1 MKKRH
6 TRAGLIGRA
15 CAAVLLMAGMHAGA
29 ASAPFVR
36 DCRELTRDP
45 HRLTGTEAA
54 MRAAA
59 YVERE
64 LRAAG
69 ADQVLIHDF
78 PVPQLITESCFA
90 EIVDPVSGATNRV
103 SLWPMRPNGIVPPA
117 TPPEGIAG
125 PVIHAGDGRLTEYGG
140 RRPEGCVAV
149 LDYNSGDNWL
159 QAFRLGARAV
169 VFVRGDGPCGAQH
182 AHYTEAHANLP
193 RFFHDGPRS
202 DLPEGAVATL
212 HGELAWK
219 RATGRNI
226 YAFFRGSA
234 PRFQMGGDELLVLGA
249 GLDSFGEAPERTP
262 GARGAATCA
271 ALLKL
276 ARALG
281 PDRPRRNVLLVFYGG
296 ENRGHAGSS
305 AFAMLL
311 DRKPDRWLES
321 HEREQRF
328 IGQMLA
334 GLDSPAPLTQAGPAR
349 AELIRRLQSNASEHV
364 AAINDRAA
372 VLRRALAQARQGGR
386 DAGAQPPAL
395 APMQAEKDAWN
406 ALRRALSRA
415 ARAGAAAR
423 PLSAETADRLATAIG
438 ETRADVLGRAG
449 ELEAEGRAMDA
460 GRALQAL
467 IGDNLMVLHLAL
479 SLGDTTARW
488 GLLIGGNSAIHSAK
502 DDPGLYARV
511 QGACLAAARDLDRGG
526 QPMAGFETRSADGT
540 LAPYDALW
548 AAPSLTHSGEVLG
561 RRGVY
566 NLVLGTVQEA
576 LPREG
581 TPDDTLAALGLDRIE
596 SQAEEITRFARA
608 LADRD
613 ELSQPSSIPRQNEY
627 FNPEFNA
634 DLRPAGPAVI
644 GRTRGSSV
652 PNKPMPGAIV
662 QIRGAGRAFAGRAY
676 AGYQPRKPVACEDW
690 ITVVTDHNGSYAF
703 GPVWPSPHR
712 IFAGVF
718 DARGQIVY
726 ATARATEIS
735 DSRRSLA
742 GPVKPGFAA
751 LTPQV
756 NPGDTEVLD
765 GAVNSPLNAD
775 TCHFQT
781 TDGVVA
787 WYSEEKTRAIKLFGL
802 DSVVALGNGP
812 AGLDPAAPPVAPEGV
827 GFPAGA
833 RSQTRDVTRQAASDL
848 WRINESRL
856 AILRER
862 GIRNRSIE
870 ALHGLAE
877 TWLRAAPTAEVAESQ
892 ALAASAFLS
901 EKRVYKL
908 VRATLDDLLR
918 AVLILLA
925 LCVPF
930 AFVAERLLI
939 GSTGIYRRIAWCV
952 AIFLLAF
959 LILYATHPAFAI
971 AKTPMIIFLGFAV
984 LVLSCLVIVI
994 VMQKFEVELKVL
1006 QGLQSTVHAADV
1018 SRFGTILAAMSM
1030 GISTMRRRPMRTALT
1045 AVTII
1050 LLTFTI
1056 LCFASFGVQ
1065 MGIVR
1070 MFVRPLP
1077 EYAGIQIRQVNWS
1090 AIPGE
1095 MFEVIQGRWS
1105 RDAAVCRRL
1114 WLAPVSKQTRAVT
1127 ISRDDGSAPMPLR
1140 GALGLDPEEL
1150 RHRKD
1155 LRDLLGVAGAAP
1167 DDETVWITRAVADR
1181 LGVQAGQTILVNGRR
1196 LKAGPLLDASKLS
1209 LLRDLDDSEILPV
1222 DFAEMQGAPQASKS
1236 DGSDAAA
1243 MKKQNWTVLPLDA
1256 VAIVWASTAE
1266 GMGAALHAVHLYP
1279 VDPQRGAAI
1288 ADDLARILDMP
1299 VSDTRPD
1306 GVYRHVLAA
1315 TVRASGVKDLVFP
1328 ILLGGLVIFGTMLG
1342 SVADRQ
1348 KEIYTFSALGLA
1360 PQHVAGLFAA
1370 EALVYSVLGGLCG
1383 YMLAQAATKI
1393 LTWLAAFG
1401 TLRVPEMNYSSTNAV
1416 VTILIVM
1423 GTVLCSAIYPAV
1435 AASRSA
1441 NPGILR
1447 AWRLPPPDGDTLR
1460 IVFPFTVSVYDITGV
1475 VSFLKEHFD
1484 NHGDTG
1490 MGVFM
1495 SRGARLVSAGP
1506 GVGLKAWIAPAP
1518 FDLGVTQSFALSS
1531 APSGIAGID
1540 EVKITLTRQSGQ
1552 PKDWLRLNKVLLDD
1566 LRKQF
1571 LIWRSLPPETMDVY
1585 RAKTVSEMESR
1596 HDMEDRT

>member
-1 MKKRH
+1 MIKKRH

-15 CAAVLLMAGMHAGA
+15 CAAVLLMAGMQAGA

-36 DCRELTRDP
+36 DCRQLTREP

-54 MRAAA
+54 RRAAA
-59 YVERE
+59 YVEQE

-69 ADQVLIHDF
+69 ADRVLVHEF
-78 PVPQLITESCFA
+78 PIPQLATKSCFA
-90 EIVDPVSGATNRV
+90 EIADPVSGATNRIP
-103 SLWPMRPNGIVPPA
+103 LWPMRPNGIVPPT

-125 PVIHAGDGRLTEYGG
+125 PVIHAGAGRLKAYGAS
-140 RRPEGCVAV
+140 RPEGCVAV
-149 LDYNSGDNWL
+149 LDYNSGDGWL

-182 AHYTEAHANLP
+182 THYTEANANLP
-193 RFFHDGPRS
+193 RFFHDGPQA

-212 HGELAWK
+212 HSEVAWE
-219 RATGRNI
+219 RSAGRNI

-234 PRFQMGGDELLVLGA
+234 PRFQMGRDEILVLAA
-249 GLDSFGEAPERTP
+249 GLDSFGEAPELTP
-262 GARGAATCA
+262 GARGAANCA

-276 ARALG
+276 ARTLG

-296 ENRGHAGSS
+296 ENRGHAGPS

-328 IGQMLA
+328 TELMRA
-334 GLDSPAPLTQAGPAR
+334 GLDSPSALTQAGPAR
-349 AELIRRLQSNASEHV
+349 AELIRRIQSKASEHV
-364 AAINDRAA
+364 AELNDRSAA
-372 VLRRALAQARQGGR
+372 MRQVPAQARKGAR
-386 DAGAQPPAL
+386 DAAAQQIAL
-395 APMQAEKDAWN
+395 APLQAEKNEWN
-406 ALRRALSRA
+406 VLRRALSRA
-415 ARAGAAAR
+415 ARAGAAVSGL
-423 PLSAETADRLATAIG
+423 PAETAGKLAAAVG
-438 ETRADVLGRAG
+438 EAREDVLARAG
-449 ELEAEGRAMDA
+449 ELEADGRAMDTA
-460 GRALQAL
+460 QALQTL

-488 GLLIGGNSAIHSAK
+488 GLLIGGNSAIHSAM
-502 DDPGLYARV
+502 DNPGLYARV
-511 QGACLAAARDLDRGG
+511 QGACLAAAQDLERGG
-526 QPMAGFETRSADGT
+526 RPPAGFETSSADGT
-540 LAPYDALW
+540 LVPYDALW
-548 AAPSLTHSGEVLG
+548 AAPTLTHSGEVLG

-566 NLVLGTVQEA
+566 NLALGTVQEA
-576 LPREG
+576 LSREG
-581 TPDDTLAALGLDRIE
+581 TPDDTLDALDLDRIE
-596 SQAEEITRFARA
+596 SQAEEVACFTRA

-613 ELSQPSSIPRQNEY
+613 ELSQPSSIQRQNEY
-627 FNPEFNA
+627 FGPEFNT
-634 DLRPAGPAVI
+634 DLRPVGPAVI
-644 GRTRGSSV
+644 GRTRGSPV
-652 PNKPMPGAIV
+652 PNKPMPGAVV
-662 QIRGAGRAFAGRAY
+662 QIRNADRAY
-676 AGYQPRKPVACEDW
+676 TGYQPRKIYAFEDW
-690 ITVVTDHNGSYAF
+690 ITVVTDHNGSYEF
-703 GPVWPSPHR
+703 GPGWPAPHKV
-712 IFAGVF
+712 FAGVF
-718 DARGQIVY
+718 DERGRIVY
-726 ATARATEIS
+726 ATARAAETS
-735 DSRRSLA
+735 DSQRSLV
-742 GPVKPGFAA
+742 GLVRPGVAA

-756 NPGDTEVLD
+756 KPGDTEVLD
-765 GAVNSPLNAD
+765 GSVNSPLSPDKGYFKTA
-775 TCHFQT
+775 
-781 TDGVVA
+781 DGVVA

-802 DSVVALGNGP
+802 DTVVALGNGP
-812 AGLDPAAPPVAPEGV
+812 ARLDQAAPPVAPEGV

-833 RSQTRDVTRQAASDL
+833 FPRAWDVTRQAASDL
-848 WRINESRL
+848 WRLNESRL
-856 AILRER
+856 AILRGR
-862 GIRNRSIE
+862 GIRNRSVE
-870 ALHGLAE
+870 DLHGLARD
-877 TWLRAAPTAEVAESQ
+877 WLQAASATEVAESH

-908 VRATLDDLLR
+908 VRGTLDDLLH

-939 GSTGIYRRIAWCV
+939 GSTGIYSRIAWCV
-952 AIFLLAF
+952 AIFLLTF
-959 LILYATHPAFAI
+959 LILFATHPAFAI
-971 AKTPMIIFLGFAV
+971 AKTPIIIFLGFAV
-984 LVLSCLVIVI
+984 LVLSCLVIAI

-1018 SRFGTILAAMSM
+1018 SRFGTVLAAMSM
-1030 GISTMRRRPMRTALT
+1030 GLSTMRRRPMRTTLT

-1065 MGIVR
+1065 LGIVR
-1070 MFVRPLP
+1070 MFLKPLP
-1077 EYAGIQIRQVNWS
+1077 EYAGIQIRQVNWT

-1095 MFEVIQGRWS
+1095 LIEVMRGRWS
-1105 RDAAVCRRL
+1105 RDAAVCPRL
-1114 WLAPVSKQTRAVT
+1114 WLSPMSKQTRAVT
-1127 ISRDDGSAPMPLR
+1127 ISRDDGVAPMALR

-1150 RHRKD
+1150 RHRRD

-1181 LGVQAGQTILVNGRR
+1181 LGAQAGQAILVNGRR
-1196 LKAGPLLDASKLS
+1196 LKVGPVLDSSKLS

-1222 DFAEMQGAPQASKS
+1222 DFAEMQSQASQ
-1236 DGSDAAA
+1236 SDAADVA
-1243 MKKQNWTVLPLDA
+1243 PKTEQNWTVLPLDA
-1256 VAIVWASTAE
+1256 VVILSASAAE

-1279 VDPQRGAAI
+1279 ADPQRGADI
-1288 ADDLARILDMP
+1288 ADDLARIIGMP
-1299 VSDTRPD
+1299 VTVTRPD
-1306 GVYRHVLAA
+1306 GVYRQVLAA
-1315 TVRASGVKDLVFP
+1315 TLRASGVKDLFFP

-1360 PQHVAGLFAA
+1360 PQHVAGLFFA

-1383 YMLAQAATKI
+1383 YMLAQAAMKT
-1393 LTWLAAFG
+1393 LTFLSAFG
-1401 TLRVPEMNYSSTNAV
+1401 TVRVPEMNYSSTNAV

-1423 GTVLCSAIYPAV
+1423 GTVLISAIYPAV

-1447 AWRLPPPDGDTLR
+1447 AWRLPPPDGDILR

-1490 MGVFM
+1490 LGVFM
-1495 SRGARLVSAGP
+1495 SHGARLTP
-1506 GVGLKAWIAPAP
+1506 GGSGIGLKAWIAPAP
-1518 FDLGVTQSFALSS
+1518 FDLGVTQSFDLTS

-1540 EVKITLTRQSGQ
+1540 EVKITLVRQSGQ
-1552 PKDWLRLNKVLLDD
+1552 PKDWRRLNKMLLDD

-1571 LIWRSLPPETMDVY
+1571 LIWRSLPPETMELY
-1585 RAKTVSEMESR
+1585 RAKSLAEMG
-1596 HDMEDRT
+1596 RTA